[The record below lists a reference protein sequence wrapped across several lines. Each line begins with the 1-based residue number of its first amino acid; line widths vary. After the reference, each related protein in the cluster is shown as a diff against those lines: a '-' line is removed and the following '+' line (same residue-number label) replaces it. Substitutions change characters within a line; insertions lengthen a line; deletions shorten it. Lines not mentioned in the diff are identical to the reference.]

1 MPLNYRQLEG
11 AVCEMGGTMYVSK
24 KLAADFLVTERE
36 PIKQNEKQLCRV
48 NGNRAA
54 V

>member
-1 MPLNYRQLEG
+1 
-11 AVCEMGGTMYVSK
+11 MYVST

-36 PIKQNEKQLCRV
+36 PIKQNENQLCRV
-48 NGNRAA
+48 NGNRVA